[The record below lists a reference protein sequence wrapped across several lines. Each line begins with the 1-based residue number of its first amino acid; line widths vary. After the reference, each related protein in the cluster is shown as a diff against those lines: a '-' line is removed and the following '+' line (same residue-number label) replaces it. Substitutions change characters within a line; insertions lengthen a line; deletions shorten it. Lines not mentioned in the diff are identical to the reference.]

1 MQKYGTMQ
9 GLSSRVTMVC
19 VPPTLRMATL
29 LTVFAGLF
37 SLASLERVGAAGLG
51 QAAVGAAQTPASA
64 GSTVTAPQKKT
75 VHPHKRSAVKP
86 SATQAAAQAPVVPAA
101 PPAPY
106 WPANDH
112 PHAAT
117 VVWDSHGLHVEA
129 SNSSLEQILKD
140 VSTATGAKLEGFSAD
155 QRVFGSYG
163 PGTAREVLSQL
174 LDGSGYNVVLIGDQ
188 GEGTPREIVLSSK
201 PTGPAPIAGPPQPA
215 NAVAEEEPETPP
227 EPPSQPYR
235 NGMVP
240 FGAQPEMRNER
251 QGMPQL
257 PPQPPQ
263 TNPPYATPNN
273 PQN

>member
-1 MQKYGTMQ
+1 
-9 GLSSRVTMVC
+9 
-19 VPPTLRMATL
+19 
-29 LTVFAGLF
+29 
-37 SLASLERVGAAGLG
+37 
-51 QAAVGAAQTPASA
+51 
-64 GSTVTAPQKKT
+64 
-75 VHPHKRSAVKP
+75 
-86 SATQAAAQAPVVPAA
+86 
-101 PPAPY
+101 
-106 WPANDH
+106 
-112 PHAAT
+112 